1 MILTCPDCA
10 TSYFVDEARIP
21 AEGRSVKCSA
31 CGNRWRA
38 FPEATASTPAP
49 AAEPVAPPEPFEPDV
64 ADDIV
69 AEGPEVA
76 APPPPAVEAAAEP
89 ATAQAEVD
97 EEPAPRR
104 RRPPPQPPKKKAP
117 ATGAVIGWA
126 VAAAVVAAVAGAL
139 VFRDQV
145 VRLWPGGAGLYAAVG
160 LPADRLG
167 LVIDQVKTQATFQG
181 GRPVLSITGAIRNTR
196 DETVIAPALRV
207 SLVDKSGKPIAA
219 RIARPLNA
227 RIPPGATRYFAIA
240 IPDPPAGSQ
249 TLDIAFE
256 GGEAHAGPGGPA
268 MEAVLGP
275 EPIEA
280 EPVSADGHGSPAGHG

>member
-10 TSYFVDEARIP
+10 TSYFVDGARIP

-31 CGNRWRA
+31 CGARWRA
-38 FPEATASTPAP
+38 FPEEAVSTSAP
-49 AAEPVAPPEPFEPDV
+49 PPEPVAPPEPFEADV

-76 APPPPAVEAAAEP
+76 APPPPHPAAETAEAASAG
-89 ATAQAEVD
+89 QAEAA

-104 RRPPPQPPKKKAP
+104 RPPPPRKKA
-117 ATGAVIGWA
+117 AGAAIAWA

-145 VRLWPGGAGLYAAVG
+145 VRFWPAGAGLYAAVG
-160 LPADRLG
+160 LPADSLG
-167 LVIDQVKTQATFQG
+167 LVIDQVKTQPTFQG

-196 DETVIAPALRV
+196 DEAVTAPALRV
-207 SLVDKSGKPIAA
+207 SLLDKTGKPIAA

-240 IPDPPAGSQ
+240 IPDPPAGLQ

-256 GGEAHAGPGGPA
+256 AADAPAAAPGA
-268 MEAVLGP
+268 AAVEAVLGP

-280 EPVSADGHGSPAGHG
+280 EPAAPGGHGTSAGHG